1 MKTRVIAAVVLL
13 PLLLAILLAAP
24 KIVTAVLFGA
34 MAAIAAFE
42 LLSAMGMQKNLRLVI
57 YSMVMALLIPLWCY
71 FGMPRVWGHG
81 MILLFFTVLFVEMMR
96 SHIKLRFDKVVVC
109 FFTATVIPYLLSSPV
124 RILMMDRAYV
134 MIPFIAAFAS
144 DTGAYFVGMKFGH
157 RKLAPVISP
166 NKTVEGVLGGVG
178 SAVICMVV
186 YGLILQMMK
195 YKVNYL
201 LAALY
206 GFLGALGGVFG
217 DLCFSVIKRQTGL
230 KDYGNLIPGHGGIL
244 DRFDSMVVA
253 GSVIELLL
261 LILPMAVK

>member
-24 KIVTAVLFGA
+24 KIVTAILFGA
-34 MAAIAAFE
+34 MAAIAVYE
-42 LLSAMGMQKNLRLVI
+42 LLGAMGMRRNPRLII
-57 YSMVMALLIPLWCY
+57 YSMMMALMIPLWCY
-71 FGMPRVWGHG
+71 YGMPQAWGHG
-81 MILLFFTVLFVEMMR
+81 MILLFFTVMFVEMMM
-96 SHIKLRFDKVVVC
+96 SHIKLRFDKVVAC
-109 FFTATVIPYLLSSPV
+109 FFAATVIPYLLSSPV

-144 DTGAYFVGMKFGH
+144 DSGAYFVGLKFGR

-178 SAVICMVV
+178 AAVICMVV
-186 YGLILQMMK
+186 YGLILQLLQ

-201 LAALY
+201 LAVLY
-206 GFLGALGGVFG
+206 GLVGALGGVFG

-261 LILPMAVK
+261 MILPLAVK